1 MRATDG
7 ELRDWRQ
14 WRRFDALRLKQRGW
28 RQRDIAEVLDVSE
41 ESVSR
46 WMSRVRLDGPGALL
60 ARPRPGRPPELS
72 ASERAM
78 IPEFLWHG
86 PEAYG
91 FRGRVWT
98 CKRIAKVIEWELGI
112 AYDKGH
118 VSRLLKRLNWT
129 PQAPIKRAT
138 QRDEAAI
145 EQWRREVWPRL
156 LHEAKT
162 QRRTLLLVDE
172 SGFYLL
178 PSVVRTYAPK
188 AITPVLR
195 ARLSRDHLSVMAGM
209 TPDGRVYTLTRQ
221 RSLDG
226 THSVEFLAHLLT
238 VAAARALVIWDGSPI
253 HRRAEVKQFVL
264 NSQGAMRIESLPSY
278 APDLN
283 PWDEGGWHHLKSIEM
298 ANLACRDVEE
308 LHYEFHLAVSRLRR
322 KSYLIRSFFTQ
333 AGLVL

>member
-1 MRATDG
+1 MPATDG
-7 ELRDWRQ
+7 ERWDWRQ
-14 WRRFDALRLKQRGW
+14 WRRFNALRLRERGW
-28 RQRDIAEVLDVSE
+28 TQRDIAEVLDVSE

-46 WMSRVRLDGPGALL
+46 WMSRVRRGGYGALL
-60 ARPRPGRPPELS
+60 AVPRAGRPAELS
-72 ASERAM
+72 AAQREM
-78 IPEFLWHG
+78 IPELLWHG

-91 FRGRVWT
+91 FKGKLWT
-98 CKRIAKVIEWELGI
+98 CKRIAQVIQWELGI
-112 AYDKGH
+112 VYDPGH
-118 VSRLLKRLNWT
+118 VSRLLKQLNWT
-129 PQAPIKRAT
+129 PQTPIQRAI

-145 EQWRREVWPRL
+145 QQWRQEVWPRL
-156 LHEAKT
+156 VDEAKT
-162 QRRTLLLVDE
+162 QRRTLFLVDE

-188 AITPVLR
+188 TITPVLH

-209 TPDGRVYTLTRQ
+209 TPEGRVYTLTRQ

-253 HRRAEVKQFVL
+253 HRRTEVKQFVAG
-264 NSQGAMRIESLPSY
+264 SHGALRIESLPAY

-283 PWDEGGWHHLKSIEM
+283 PWDEGGWHHLKNIEM
-298 ANLACRDVEE
+298 ANLACRDLEE

-322 KSYLIRSFFTQ
+322 KSHLIQSFFSQ

>member
-7 ELRDWRQ
+7 ELCGWRE
-14 WRRFDALRLKQRGW
+14 WRRFDALRLKQKGW
-28 RQRDIAEVLDVSE
+28 RQRRIAEALNVSE
-41 ESVSR
+41 VSVSQ
-46 WMSRVRLDGPGALL
+46 WLSRTRLGGPGALL
-60 ARPRPGRPPELS
+60 AHPRPGRPPELS
-72 ASERAM
+72 ASQRAM

-91 FRGRVWT
+91 FKGRVWT
-98 CKRIAKVIEWELGI
+98 CKRIAKVIQWELGI

-118 VSRLLKRLNWT
+118 VSRLLKQLNWT

-138 QRDEAAI
+138 QRDEMAI
-145 EQWRREVWPRL
+145 ERWRREAWPRL

-162 QRRTLLLVDE
+162 QRRTLFLVDE

-188 AITPVLR
+188 AMTPVLR

-226 THSVEFLAHLLT
+226 THSVEFLVHLLT

-283 PWDEGGWHHLKSIEM
+283 PWDEGGWHHLKNVEM
-298 ANLACRDVEE
+298 ANLVCRDAEE
-308 LHYEFHLAVSRLRR
+308 LHYEFHLAVGRLRQKPR
-322 KSYLIRSFFTQ
+322 LVRSFFTQ

>member
-1 MRATDG
+1 
-7 ELRDWRQ
+7 
-14 WRRFDALRLKQRGW
+14 
-28 RQRDIAEVLDVSE
+28 
-41 ESVSR
+41 
-46 WMSRVRLDGPGALL
+46 
-60 ARPRPGRPPELS
+60 
-72 ASERAM
+72 M

-91 FRGRVWT
+91 FRGTVWT

-118 VSRLLKRLNWT
+118 VSRLLKRLGWT
-129 PQAPIKRAT
+129 PQVPIKRAT

-145 EQWRREVWPRL
+145 QRWRQEAWPQL

-162 QRRTLLLVDE
+162 QRRTLFLVDE

-188 AITPVLR
+188 AMTPVLR

-226 THSVEFLAHLLT
+226 MHSVEFLAHLLT

-253 HRRAEVKQFVL
+253 HRRTEVKQFVL

-283 PWDEGGWHHLKSIEM
+283 PWDEGGWHHLKNIEM
-298 ANLACRDVEE
+298 ANLICHDVEE
-308 LHYEFHLAVSRLRR
+308 LHYEFHLAVARLRQKR
-322 KSYLIRSFFTQ
+322 HLVRSFFVQ
-333 AGLVL
+333 AGLVP